1 MHERTQAIQQERA
14 TCRYCLDNI
23 FHCSST
29 YICTYVNMH
38 VHMYVSGCVRVHVCV
53 CECVSVH
60 VCVYVCVYVLACAR
74 ACTYVSMFVCNDKLS
89 EL

>member
-1 MHERTQAIQQERA
+1 
-14 TCRYCLDNI
+14 
-23 FHCSST
+23 
-29 YICTYVNMH
+29 MH

-74 ACTYVSMFVCNDKLS
+74 ACTYVSMFVCNDKFS
-89 EL
+89 ELWNDVYYVESLEIGWIQTVVFSAWKG